1 MEISM
6 RISTLLRNAAYAQL
20 IEAKA
25 KHLQAIDFT
34 LGLLRRMQ
42 RQGKKFPIDYN
53 VAVKRLQEMRKMSQS
68 GFRLDTLMENIE
80 KLRGSKSTIVLNKI
94 EKAES
99 RLLPAQQDL
108 NAFLKEFPV
117 KTKSAT
123 AQQSKIYLKAIAPV
137 LNVDPSEVGDLVIKD
152 AVAFQKAYDAIL
164 PMLEKLKSAV
174 DSMMPKS
181 LGTSYLSRIKTAESS
196 FPKQV
201 RDERAPFFTFRDLVG
216 CRILT
221 ENPSSLAAAAN
232 KAQGS
237 FDIVDKKNYY
247 LKGQGYN
254 AINYNLAHNGLIFEF
269 QLKTEVNDIEANISH
284 DLIYAKEKAV
294 VNLSKEEKSLVG
306 KVIDVSTQ
314 LSMRDWESL
323 MNISNLVT
331 SKSRG

>member
-1 MEISM
+1 M